1 MQHRIFVLLN
11 LHFVAGILLSPP
23 SNVAIS
29 SFNMEH
35 TVKFLPGPGTPTE
48 THFTVQIINYRKNSW
63 RLVSG
68 CSELTAGQMCNV
80 TRAFKDQY
88 NQYKARV
95 QAFTATQTSNWTVS
109 RWFQPLSDTVLG
121 PPDVSVSGCGNCL
134 ILHLK
139 VPATRGL
146 PHHLQLKSLYRGVAF
161 QVQRTRDGAQFSLN
175 VPFNEENVIM
185 YLQPGVEYC
194 VIVTVTTLL
203 NSNSVSSK
211 PYCAFTSR
219 PSPTSSLY
227 VVFSLLTVSC
237 MTAFLIIGLVLYGG
251 QLSLKF
257 RSRRC

>member
-109 RWFQPLSDTVLG
+109 RWFQPLSDSETLPTHLHTKHRKDTRVNSLH
-121 PPDVSVSGCGNCL
+121 VVHGN
-134 ILHLK
+134 
-139 VPATRGL
+139 
-146 PHHLQLKSLYRGVAF
+146 HHCSI
-161 QVQRTRDGAQFSLN
+161 FSDD
-175 VPFNEENVIM
+175 
-185 YLQPGVEYC
+185 
-194 VIVTVTTLL
+194 
-203 NSNSVSSK
+203 
-211 PYCAFTSR
+211 
-219 PSPTSSLY
+219 
-227 VVFSLLTVSC
+227 
-237 MTAFLIIGLVLYGG
+237 
-251 QLSLKF
+251 
-257 RSRRC
+257 